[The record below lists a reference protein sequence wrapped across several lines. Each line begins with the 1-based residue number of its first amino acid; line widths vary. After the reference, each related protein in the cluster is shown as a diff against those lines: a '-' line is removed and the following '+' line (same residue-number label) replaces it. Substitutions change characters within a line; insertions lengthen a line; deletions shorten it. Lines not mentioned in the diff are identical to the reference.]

1 MTDLAA
7 LWLPLLLAAV
17 FIFIA
22 SSIIHMAPLWHKNDY
37 PRLPD
42 EEAARAAIG
51 PLNVPPGDYMLPRC
65 PSMKDYRSPEF
76 RAKLQQGPNWII
88 TVLPKGEQSMASSL
102 ALWFLFVVLV
112 CLFAA
117 YVAGHALA
125 PGANYLD
132 VFRFVGTTAFMGFAL
147 GDIPQSIW
155 FRRDWG
161 TTFKNMF
168 DGLIYALIAAGTF
181 GWLWPAAE
189 AAGA

>member
-7 LWLPLLLAAV
+7 LWLPLLLATV

-22 SSIIHMAPLWHKNDY
+22 SSIIHMMPLWHKNDY

-42 EEAARAAIG
+42 QEAARAAIG
-51 PLNVPPGDYMLPRC
+51 PLGVPPGDYMLPRC
-65 PSMKDYRSPEF
+65 ASMKDYGSPEF
-76 RAKLQQGPNWII
+76 RAKLQEGPNWII
-88 TVLPKGEQSMASSL
+88 TVLPKGESSMASSL
-102 ALWFLFVVLV
+102 VSWFFFVALV

-117 YVAGHALA
+117 YVSSHALP
-125 PGANYLD
+125 PGANYLE

-155 FRRDWG
+155 FRRSWG
-161 TTFKNMF
+161 TTLKNMF

-181 GWLWPAAE
+181 GWLWPAA
-189 AAGA
+189 AG